1 MKKLILVVIFFIIN
15 AAVPVKAYEFPYW
28 QYFPLSVYIEPHEKK
43 PIVQKAFGAWQSA
56 TGFTKFRFVD
66 SEKKIPHI
74 IVKFSENNPNTAGSQ
89 FENAVGLAHSYTP
102 TGYYAKAVITI
113 WLTYPG
119 SDKYMTD
126 KQIYSIS
133 LHEIGHALGLTWHSP
148 DRNDIMYFQEH
159 GQTSISANDI
169 ARLKKKYS
177 P

>member
-1 MKKLILVVIFFIIN
+1 MKRVFIIFSLLIIT
-15 AAVPVKAYEFPYW
+15 AVTSYAYEFPYW
-28 QYFPLSVYIEPHEKK
+28 QYFPLSVYIEANPKK
-43 PIVQKAFGAWQSA
+43 PIVQKAFNTWQSA

-66 SEKKIPHI
+66 TEKKIPHI
-74 IVKFSENNPNTAGSQ
+74 IVKFSDNNPNTSGSQ

-119 SDKYMTD
+119 TDKFMTD
-126 KQIYSIS
+126 TQIYSIA
-133 LHEIGHALGLTWHSP
+133 LHEIGHALGLIGHSP
-148 DRNDIMYFQEH
+148 YKNDIMYFQEH
-159 GQTSISANDI
+159 GQTTLSDNDI